1 MIEIASYSS
10 SNEKIMS
17 YFLFTICCEA
27 ADLEKNGYE
36 SNESHSLGTT
46 VYFLFVTFLLLSLDM
61 FYFAFSFHFYVQP
74 LSYLFQGFY
83 FHIGNPMINHY
94 YFHFRLVS
102 SL

>member
-46 VYFLFVTFLLLSLDM
+46 VLFPN
-61 FYFAFSFHFYVQP
+61 YFAKIF
-74 LSYLFQGFY
+74 
-83 FHIGNPMINHY
+83 
-94 YFHFRLVS
+94 
-102 SL
+102 

>member
-46 VYFLFVTFLLLSLDM
+46 VNKEYLDARAVLGDIMSLS
-61 FYFAFSFHFYVQP
+61 
-74 LSYLFQGFY
+74 
-83 FHIGNPMINHY
+83 
-94 YFHFRLVS
+94 
-102 SL
+102 

>member
-46 VYFLFVTFLLLSLDM
+46 V
-61 FYFAFSFHFYVQP
+61 SFCSFTDIFITVVYT
-74 LSYLFQGFY
+74 SYE
-83 FHIGNPMINHY
+83 
-94 YFHFRLVS
+94 
-102 SL
+102 